1 MTLIFMAPAIG
12 CYCQVITSLVDQVS
26 RDLDWWFFSDKTI
39 VGLHGV
45 LRPSSLAKMAFTQCL
60 NFCFIIGPNILA
72 LCVIFG
78 IFPMNDM
85 TQKYS
90 YFLGRSY
97 TCIKLRDPYL
107 VGTELLWISWK
118 LSKFN
123 KIIRSKLKMSKENW
137 GKYMSN
143 TLSIFFHVVIFYKK
157 NYQFLTKF
165 HFE

>member
-1 MTLIFMAPAIG
+1 MDFFLTKLLLGFMG
-12 CYCQVITSLVDQVS
+12 YFVRHL
-26 RDLDWWFFSDKTI
+26 W
-39 VGLHGV
+39 
-45 LRPSSLAKMAFTQCL
+45 LRWHLPNVL

-157 NYQFLTKF
+157 KLPISDKIPF
-165 HFE
+165 